1 MHAYPLALACGS
13 RPVQGL
19 RMNAQDPGIVKILI
33 VDDEPQIRRFLGISL
48 RTQGYLVLE
57 AATGRDAL
65 ETVASRSV
73 DLVIL
78 DLGLPDLDGLD
89 VLIALRAFSAVPVL
103 VLSVRS
109 SESEKVALLDAGA
122 NDYVSKP
129 FGVQE
134 LSARLRALLRQRPD
148 ADADTVFDDGQLRV
162 DLGLRQAWRGTEL
175 IALSRKEWALLAM
188 LMQHGGRV
196 VTQTHL
202 LRDLWGP
209 THTEDTHYLRI
220 LAAKLRAKLG
230 DDAANPSYIG
240 TEPGVGLR
248 FLGI

>member
-1 MHAYPLALACGS
+1 MIGVDASP
-13 RPVQGL
+13 R
-19 RMNAQDPGIVKILI
+19 ILI

-48 RTQGYLVLE
+48 RAQGYRVAE
-57 AATGRDAL
+57 AASGQEAL
-65 ETVASRSV
+65 ESVASRPV

-78 DLGLPDLDGLD
+78 DLGLPDLDGRD
-89 VLIALRAFSAVPVL
+89 VLLAMRGFSAVPVL

-129 FGVQE
+129 FGIQE
-134 LSARLRALLRQRPD
+134 LSARLRALLRQRAEPD
-148 ADADTVFDDGQLRV
+148 AAAVFDDGQLRI
-162 DLGLRQAWRGTEL
+162 DLALRQAWRAGQP
-175 IALSRKEWALLAM
+175 IVLSRKEWALLAM
-188 LMQHGGRV
+188 LMQHRGRV

-220 LAAKLRAKLG
+220 LTAKLRAKLG
-230 DDAANPSYIG
+230 DEAARPVYIG

-248 FLGI
+248 FIGA